1 MSKFVTDFL
10 RFDYGENDR
19 EKATGKA
26 SGTDGILLKIN
37 RDVYI
42 I

>member
-1 MSKFVTDFL
+1 MSNFVTDFL
-10 RFDYGENDR
+10 RIDYGKNDR

-26 SGTDGILLKIN
+26 SGTDGIVLKMS
-37 RDVYI
+37 RDMYI

>member
-1 MSKFVTDFL
+1 MSKIVTEFL
-10 RFDYGENDR
+10 RFDYGGNDR
-19 EKATGKA
+19 EKETGKA
-26 SGTDGILLKIN
+26 SGTDGILLKIF